1 MAMSSSDG
9 EARVGERPLFED
21 LPEQAAPQRARG
33 KARVQEPQR
42 DAIELRIVDL
52 DSLVAADDP
61 VRDVWAYVETLDLT
75 GLYADI
81 EAREGEPGRPPIPPK
96 LLMALWLY
104 ATLRGVGSAR
114 ELERLCERE
123 VGFQWLCGGVGVNY
137 HTLSDFRVNNGALLD
152 RLLSESVAVLIK
164 EGLVNPDRLS
174 LDGLRVRAAAGAA
187 SFRRGESLGKCL
199 EKATALVAA
208 LRREVA
214 DDPGA
219 SDRRRG
225 AARERA
231 AAERVARI
239 KAAQE
244 RHKALQK
251 ERRRREETNAN
262 QTKKQ
267 KEPRASTTDPE
278 ARVMKMPD
286 GGFRPAYNGEL
297 IAEPQSG
304 IIFGVAVD
312 TSGSDRGWVKPMVE
326 QVKERFGQVPKE
338 LLVDGGFSNAAD
350 IEWAAQPEN
359 GAIAVFMA
367 PTKNKHGTDPY
378 QPRDDDGPGVAAWRV
393 RMASVAG
400 QMIYRLRA
408 IHECINAHLRQRR
421 LYEVTVRGA
430 GKVRTILLWHALAHN
445 LARTCAL
452 RRQTTLPMAA

>member
-1 MAMSSSDG
+1 
-9 EARVGERPLFED
+9 
-21 LPEQAAPQRARG
+21 
-33 KARVQEPQR
+33 
-42 DAIELRIVDL
+42 
-52 DSLVAADDP
+52 
-61 VRDVWAYVETLDLT
+61 
-75 GLYADI
+75 
-81 EAREGEPGRPPIPPK
+81 
-96 LLMALWLY
+96 
-104 ATLRGVGSAR
+104 
-114 ELERLCERE
+114 
-123 VGFQWLCGGVGVNY
+123 
-137 HTLSDFRVNNGALLD
+137 
-152 RLLSESVAVLIK
+152 
-164 EGLVNPDRLS
+164 
-174 LDGLRVRAAAGAA
+174 
-187 SFRRGESLGKCL
+187 
-199 EKATALVAA
+199 
-208 LRREVA
+208 
-214 DDPGA
+214 
-219 SDRRRG
+219 
-225 AARERA
+225 
-231 AAERVARI
+231 VARI

-244 RHKALQK
+244 RHKALHE
-251 ERRRREETNAN
+251 ERRRRETTNAN

-286 GGFRPAYNGEL
+286 GGFRPGYNGQL

-304 IIFGVAVD
+304 VILGVAVD

-326 QVKERFGQVPKE
+326 QVKERFGQAPKE

-408 IHECINAHLRQRR
+408 THECINAHLRQRG
-421 LYEVTVRGA
+421 LYQVTVRGA
-430 GKVRTILLWHALAHN
+430 AKVRTILLWHALAHN